1 MMVIVS
7 AFPRRSKELLRYM
20 QTISLAATKFRGLA
34 WLSYDEQFRRRA
46 AQNLTL
52 SWDQIDLEL
61 WAITFSGLAKPHCP
75 HCSSPHHLQGDCPV
89 AYPSR
94 RPKKSNPYCYDF
106 NRPSGCPRQSRCQ
119 YPYICSRCNASSHN
133 FLTCPNG
140 PTATAPNTPAAVT
153 VPLRND
159 NPVFSS
165 PKDTCQLQYELSHHT
180 DRDFVSSLLN
190 TLRFG
195 ARIGYTG
202 PQKSRVS
209 RNLISASQHPEV
221 VSRNISNV
229 IYAADVHVS

>member
-1 MMVIVS
+1 MTSTGPPDVPANLDVS
-7 AFPRRSKELLRYM
+7 TRTSAAAVMP
-20 QTISLAATKFRGLA
+20 AAT
-34 WLSYDEQFRRRA
+34 
-46 AQNLTL
+46 T
-52 SWDQIDLEL
+52 
-61 WAITFSGLAKPHCP
+61 
-75 HCSSPHHLQGDCPV
+75 SSP
-89 AYPSR
+89 A
-94 RPKKSNPYCYDF
+94 
-106 NRPSGCPRQSRCQ
+106 
-119 YPYICSRCNASSHN
+119 
-133 FLTCPNG
+133 PNG

-159 NPVFSS
+159 KPVFSS
-165 PKDTCQLQYELSHHT
+165 PKDTCQLQYELSHHP

-229 IYAADVHVS
+229 IYICCGCSCQLRPQWLPLRPWAPPKFLSLWVLC